1 MHVFDLMELGAL
13 TAVFQEQL
21 APTDDLCR
29 HDLEEY
35 WVASKCRLDRWARSF
50 RDAGTNVSNGGDFRA
65 TDTFQ
70 ATLVE
75 ILVSELLTRV
85 WSAVL
90 CGQDERRGVVQASP
104 IAHSI
109 FQGHLEARHRV
120 LGYLARDAAPSVS
133 RRMQLDRIRR
143 RSELW
148 SDILLAHTRLPNYIP
163 EFAVDA
169 QRAMRYARDFQGR
182 DDPAEHQW
190 PRLIS
195 SLRLAFQS
203 EHCATNPNSDL
214 NRRIASSILATFV
227 WPQIAGIRLP
237 PRLSM
242 ERVERLAFD
251 CSRMLDD
258 ALREDV

>member
-50 RDAGTNVSNGGDFRA
+50 RDAGTQLTIGSHGRA
-65 TDTFQ
+65 ADNFQ
-70 ATLVE
+70 ATLIE
-75 ILVSELLTRV
+75 ILFSELLTRV

-90 CGQDERRGVVQASP
+90 CGQDEKRGVVQASP

-120 LGYLARDAAPSVS
+120 LGYMARDIESSVS

-148 SDILLAHTRLPNYIP
+148 SDILLAHTRLPNLIP

-190 PRLIS
+190 PRLLS

-203 EHCATNPNSDL
+203 EVSEHNPNSDL
-214 NRRIASSILATFV
+214 NRRIAGSVLATFA
-227 WPQIAGIRLP
+227 WPQIVGIRLP

-242 ERVERLAFD
+242 ERIERLAFD
-251 CSRMLDD
+251 CARMLDD
-258 ALREDV
+258 VLQDG